1 VVRSMSETIKPTGIT
16 ANRQTQELALQ
27 WNDGHESVYTFSLL
41 RYACPCAECQGG
53 HENMRLEPD
62 EKIFALPIVD
72 SPDTRITNVEA
83 VGTYAITIAWEDGH
97 HYGIY
102 TWEYLRKLCS
112 CPVCH
117 PESNDV

>member
-1 VVRSMSETIKPTGIT
+1 MSGIVKPTGVT
-16 ANRQTQELALQ
+16 VNRQTRELTLK
-27 WNDGHESVYTFSLL
+27 WNDGHESVYAFYLL

-53 HENMRLEPD
+53 HENMRPEPD
-62 EKIFALPIVD
+62 NEVFALPVVD
-72 SPDTRITNVEA
+72 SPATRVQDVES

-102 TWEYLRKLCS
+102 TWDYLRKLCP
-112 CPVCH
+112 CPICR

>member
-1 VVRSMSETIKPTGIT
+1 MSGIVKPTGVT
-16 ANRQTQELALQ
+16 VDRQTRELTLK
-27 WNDGHESVYTFSLL
+27 WNDGHESVYAFYLL

-53 HENMRLEPD
+53 HENMRPEPD
-62 EKIFALPIVD
+62 NEVFALPVVD
-72 SPDTRITNVEA
+72 SPATRVQDVES

-102 TWEYLRKLCS
+102 TWDYLRKLCP
-112 CPVCH
+112 CPICR

>member
-1 VVRSMSETIKPTGIT
+1 MVRSMSETIKPTGIT

-112 CPVCH
+112 CPVCR

>member
-1 VVRSMSETIKPTGIT
+1 MSGIVKPTGVT
-16 ANRQTQELALQ
+16 VNRQTRELTLK
-27 WNDGHESVYTFSLL
+27 WNNGHESVYAFYLL

-53 HENMRLEPD
+53 HENMRPEPD
-62 EKIFALPIVD
+62 NEVFALPVVD
-72 SPDTRITNVEA
+72 SPATRVQDVES

-102 TWEYLRKLCS
+102 TWDYLRKLCP
-112 CPVCH
+112 CPICR